1 MALDSKVAFHN
12 RAREFGV
19 SEADLTALDAVGVS
33 TYSQYAFCCAYQP
46 GGQNDGALFEFL
58 EQALGARPAGGS
70 APAFR
75 RLFFEAHALALQ
87 DLKSRLERGDSAET
101 RILPLSEKVE
111 RVRLLRERLPGLVL
125 TLQSEPSH
133 SLIDKAVQQF
143 EDNCIRYLEPG
154 RCTSREQEILA
165 EKPASAQLSFDSNG
179 MIKVSKH
186 NQLTECSVSG
196 ELKLRAAFT
205 RRALAYE
212 LAAVASFQVQEKWAN
227 LLFERLGDAPPSG
240 FKHVGV
246 DQLLAADRML
256 WIKVSEETRAKVNGM
271 TNGVKH
277 VDLAIEKWSTHPEVQ
292 FRIMPLPLAQAAS
305 SSRSHPYYGPADVS
319 EATRGKGFQKGGQG
333 KDKGKWSG
341 GKDAASYQGK
351 IQVPEGC
358 VIKFG
363 DGNKKP
369 ICMKFNVGVCK
380 AKIAYGKRCMHG
392 FHVCW
397 KAGCHKPVPASECL
411 HGI

>member
-1 MALDSKVAFHN
+1 MGAE
-12 RAREFGV
+12 RY
-19 SEADLTALDAVGVS
+19 DA
-33 TYSQYAFCCAYQP
+33 Q
-46 GGQNDGALFEFL
+46 L
-58 EQALGARPAGGS
+58 RWRRGS

-101 RILPLSEKVE
+101 RILPLAEKVE

-196 ELKLRAAFT
+196 ELKLRAAFA

-277 VDLAIEKWSTHPEVQ
+277 VDLAIEKWSTHPEIQ

-380 AKIAYGKRCMHG
+380 AKVAYACTGSTFAGRPGATSPCLPPNAFMESDSATPANQEAMHG
-392 FHVCW
+392 F
-397 KAGCHKPVPASECL
+397 
-411 HGI
+411 